1 MTKSEITL
9 KTKLPSIIE
18 KIEQGQTLT
27 KICNAKDTP
36 SLTTI
41 YRAMRED
48 DKIHQA
54 IMKAREVG
62 TYTILDQIHDELNT
76 PQDPKYF
83 QQYREKA
90 HHARWLASKL
100 ASGIFG
106 DKQKID
112 QKTDSKLTIS
122 WARPQGPKAP
132 GVIEG

>member
-1 MTKSEITL
+1 MKSEIIL
-9 KTKLPSIIE
+9 KGKLENIIE
-18 KIEQGQTLT
+18 KIEQGNTLT
-27 KICNAKDTP
+27 KICKDKAYP
-36 SLTTI
+36 ALTTV
-41 YRAMRED
+41 YKAMRED

-62 TYTILDQIHDELNT
+62 TYSILDQIHDELNT

-90 HHARWLASKL
+90 VHARWLASKL

-122 WARPQGPKAP
+122 WARPQEPKAP

>member
-1 MTKSEITL
+1 MKSEIIL
-9 KTKLPSIIE
+9 KGKLENIIE
-18 KIEQGQTLT
+18 KIEQGNTLT
-27 KICNAKDTP
+27 KICKDKAYP
-36 SLTTI
+36 GLTTV
-41 YRAMRED
+41 YKAMRED

-62 TYTILDQIHDELNT
+62 TYSILDQIHDELNT

-90 HHARWLASKL
+90 VHARWLASKL

-122 WARPQGPKAP
+122 WARPQEQKAP